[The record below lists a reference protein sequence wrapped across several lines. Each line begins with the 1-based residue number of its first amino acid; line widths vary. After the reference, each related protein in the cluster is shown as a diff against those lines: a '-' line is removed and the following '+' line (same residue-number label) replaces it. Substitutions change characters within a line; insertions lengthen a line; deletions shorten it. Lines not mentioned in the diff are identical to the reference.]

1 MGLTVF
7 VGTVVGFLV
16 LSQIAAYRRRQKQRK
31 QFWGNLGTEEG
42 VNALLDTGWK
52 VKGSRMEV
60 FDKKG
65 WGYRDDDSMLM
76 GGYFDPSAF
85 VGAEITVTQDSATAN
100 TITTPDIPDS
110 VFDASFQADG

>member
-7 VGTVVGFLV
+7 VGTVMGFV
-16 LSQIAAYRRRQKQRK
+16 MLSQIAAYRRRQKQQRHI
-31 QFWGNLGTEEG
+31 WGNLGTEEG

-60 FDKKG
+60 FDKTG
-65 WGYRDDDSMLM
+65 WGYRDDDSMLI
-76 GGYFDPSAF
+76 GGCFDPSAY
-85 VGAEITVTQDSATAN
+85 VGAEITVTHDSATAN

-110 VFDASFQADG
+110 IFDVSLQTDG